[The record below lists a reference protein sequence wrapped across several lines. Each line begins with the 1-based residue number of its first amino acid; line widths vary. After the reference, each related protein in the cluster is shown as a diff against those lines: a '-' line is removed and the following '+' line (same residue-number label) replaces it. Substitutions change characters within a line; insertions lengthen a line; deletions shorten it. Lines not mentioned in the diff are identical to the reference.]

1 VFTKKIRHWL
11 SHLEAHHR
19 LLISL
24 TFALIVFLFV
34 KNAFRWR
41 TQLIVTWDAYA
52 LCFLGLA
59 WTRILTAQARVAVRL
74 TRLQPTSRK
83 LIFIFVVAAACASLT
98 SVAILLSIAKGMTG
112 ARFFA
117 HIALALAT
125 VVMSWL
131 LLHTVYTLHYAQLF
145 YGEAKAGKPA
155 QAARGL
161 IFPGDQAEPNFLD
174 FAYFSFVIGM
184 TSQVSD
190 VQISSPEIRRWALL
204 HGVVSF
210 AFNTAVLALSI
221 NVLSGLL

>member
-1 VFTKKIRHWL
+1 VFTRKIRHWL
-11 SHLEAHHR
+11 SNLDAHHR

-24 TFALIVFLFV
+24 TFALVVFLFIRR
-34 KNAFRWR
+34 ACHWR
-41 TQLIVTWDAYA
+41 TQLIATWDAYA
-52 LCFLGLA
+52 FCFLALA
-59 WTRILTAQARVAVRL
+59 WTRILTAVPRVAVRL

-83 LIFIFVVAAACASLT
+83 LIFVFVVAAACASLT
-98 SVAILLSIAKGMTG
+98 AVAFLLSMAKGMTG
-112 ARFFA
+112 LPFA
-117 HIALALAT
+117 THISLALTT

-131 LLHTVYTLHYAQLF
+131 VLHTVYALHYAQLF
-145 YGEAKAGKPA
+145 YRVVKDDKSTHAAG
-155 QAARGL
+155 GL
-161 IFPGDQAEPNFLD
+161 IFPGAQAEPNFLD